1 MSDEAKEIALFA
13 QADEATIRSLLEGS
27 GYAEEAIKYYLTRPG
42 WGVLDDATQASQLT
56 GPCGDTMKI
65 FLRLSGETIDE
76 ARIQVLG
83 CPGAIASAC
92 AMTQMVKGMT
102 LDQALDLKDSDIVRE
117 IVDLPDT
124 KAHCVRLAV
133 KTLQKAILE
142 YRGEPLKG
150 SLAEDAKRTQ
160 TRGLGS
166 GGCSES
172 CPSKTK

>member
-1 MSDEAKEIALFA
+1 MSDEAKEIAMFA

-27 GYAEEAIKYYLTRPG
+27 GYAEKAIQYYLQRPG
-42 WGVLDDATQASQLT
+42 WGVMDDPSQASELT

-65 FLRLSGETIDE
+65 FLKLDGEKIEE

-83 CPGAIASAC
+83 CPGAVASAC
-92 AMTQMVKGMT
+92 AMTQMVKGKT
-102 LDQALDLKDSDIVRE
+102 LDEALDLKDSDIVRE

-124 KAHCVRLAV
+124 KAHCVRLSI

-142 YRGEPLKG
+142 HRGQPLTG
-150 SLAEDAKRTQ
+150 SLKEDAERTQ
-160 TRGLGS
+160 VRGSGS

-172 CPSKTK
+172 CPAKKL